1 MLAARTSAHIRSNRN
16 VRGFSSCPQA
26 TGVSLA
32 PGEAVRLAREE
43 HRLAAQEAPR
53 LCLKEQWTR
62 HFEAVAGPARV
73 LPPSARSR
81 QTKGK

>member
-1 MLAARTSAHIRSNRN
+1 VLTVRNSAHIRTSRSI
-16 VRGFSSCPQA
+16 RGFRSWPQA

-32 PGEAVRLAREE
+32 PGGAARLAREE
-43 HRLAAQEAPR
+43 ERLAAREARR
-53 LCLKEQWTR
+53 LWLKEQWTG

-73 LPPSARSR
+73 VPPSARSR